1 MAEKS
6 WWLSEVLMVQVTLV
20 LSALLAL
27 AAGHVSAQQ
36 ARPPLSADEV
46 TAIAQLLRLEDQRR
60 FDEPTLTRLVTSP
73 HPEVRRR
80 AAVTVGRVVNADGLA
95 VLEPLKIDAD
105 PEIVATAA
113 FAMGQL
119 KNPAAIEWLTT
130 TMRAWGVNPSAA
142 FESARALGKIRSPEA
157 RTALEEFLASVP
169 DTLASLRVVGEAL
182 LSLGRFT
189 EPGDLAPLLKWTTAS
204 DVELRWRATWA
215 LFRPRNPAA
224 IPHLLTLSKD
234 PSPDVRFWAVR
245 GLVPQ
250 LIDQLASPTL
260 TRDIASARLRE
271 AVKDADR
278 RVRTE
283 ALRVLTAYDD
293 DASVAAVL
301 AEVDNPD
308 TWMSVSAVETLG
320 RHKTRIAQVAP
331 RLAAASSANRPL
343 ALRLAA
349 IAPMVQLAPPLA
361 LETLGSL
368 LGHPSVYART
378 MATQALRGMGPI
390 GQQRLEAAATDPA
403 LKDLLIAAPTPGGRG
418 AARAL
423 PDRPLE
429 DYRRLVEQWIVPAY
443 SGAASPR
450 AVWTT
455 SKGEIEIELFAA
467 DAPLGMEELERL
479 TESGAIAGPVFSRLV
494 PNFVAQQATIPGAN
508 RLRDEVNR
516 HGLLRGNLAWASS
529 GLDTGR
535 PGYTLG
541 NTPQPHNEGDFTSL
555 GRVIRGMDAVDR
567 LELGDAITAARIV
580 K

>member
-1 MAEKS
+1 MTHRFSAG
-6 WWLSEVLMVQVTLV
+6 LAIAGVL
-20 LSALLAL
+20 LLCTSPRA
-27 AAGHVSAQQ
+27 AQQ
-36 ARPPLSADEV
+36 RPPLAPADV
-46 TAIAQLLRLEDQRR
+46 TSIAELLKIEDTRQ
-60 FDEPTLTRLVTSP
+60 FDEPTLTRLLASS

-80 AAVTVGRVVNADGLA
+80 AVVTVGRVPNLRGPAI
-95 VLEPLKIDAD
+95 LEPIKADKD
-105 PEIVATAA
+105 PEIVATVT
-113 FAMGQL
+113 FALGQL
-119 KNPAAIEWLTT
+119 KDPAGVPWLTE
-130 TMRAWGVNPSAA
+130 TMNGWAANAAAA
-142 FESARALGKIRSPEA
+142 FEAARSLGKIRSPEA
-157 RTALEEFLASVP
+157 RTALNTFVTAAPNEPGAR
-169 DTLASLRVVGEAL
+169 RVIGEAL

-189 EPGDLAPLLKWTTAS
+189 DPGDLAPLLKWTTS
-204 DVELRWRATWA
+204 TDVELRWRATWA

-224 IPHLLTLSKD
+224 VPHLLTLSKD
-234 PSPDVRFWAVR
+234 ASPEVRFWAVR

-301 AEVDNPD
+301 AELDNPD
-308 TWMSVSAVETLG
+308 TWMSVSAAETLG
-320 RHKTRIAQVAP
+320 RHKTRIAEIAP
-331 RLAAASSANRPL
+331 RLAAASAPTRPL

-349 IAPMVQLAPPLA
+349 VTPLTQLAPPLA

-378 MATQALRGMGPI
+378 VATQALRNMGPL
-390 GQQRLEAAATDPA
+390 GQQRLDAAAKDPT
-403 LKDLLIAAPTPGGRG
+403 LKDLLIAPPTPGGARGG
-418 AARAL
+418 AAGRGGAAATP

-443 SGAASPR
+443 NGAANPR

-455 SKGEIEIELFAA
+455 PKGEIEIELFAA
-467 DAPLGMEELERL
+467 DAPLGMEELVRL
-479 TESGAIAGPVFSRLV
+479 TESGAITGPVFSRLV

-508 RLRDEVNR
+508 RLRDEVNQ
-516 HGLLRGNLAWASS
+516 HGLLRANLAWASS

-555 GRVIRGMDAVDR
+555 GRVVRGMDVVDR
-567 LELGDAITAARIV
+567 LELGDAITAARVILR
-580 K
+580 